1 MVSQLA
7 MATRLVGGTRP
18 ETQLPVPP
26 ERTIALPS
34 CPKTDAK
41 PGAVAP
47 RHAILRL
54 LATGQS
60 ELDENGELCVLQG
73 RLYLASLAGLP
84 VPTAKKYFVTLSK
97 KMRYVPFCADFG
109 PFNLGRVML
118 STGVGSRTRGGPCA
132 LPSHLL
138 ATAPRIPVCARG
150 KSALPDACRVRA
162 TLACVR
168 TGTLHHICQA
178 LVKALL
184 NPELQDVRIVYYTSQ
199 DPRDVT
205 NSIYLLGAFMC
216 LRLGA
221 TPEEAWGPFQSLKDT
236 SNDPMCLPY
245 RDATWVK
252 SPYDLHVKECW
263 AGLVRAVATGLYDL
277 QAFDKHEV
285 RCFRCALHLS
295 TPSSVPWPNG
305 PRLTCGRWAVF
316 LL

>member
-1 MVSQLA
+1 MD
-7 MATRLVGGTRP
+7 LVVGTLTESHLTALP
-18 ETQLPVPP
+18 EPP
-26 ERTIALPS
+26 IALPS
-34 CPKTDAK
+34 GPKTDAK
-41 PGAVAP
+41 PRAAAS
-47 RHAILRL
+47 HHEMLRL

-84 VPTAKKYFVTLSK
+84 VPTAQEYFVTLSK
-97 KMRYVPFCADFG
+97 KLRYMPFCADFG

-118 STGVGSRTRGGPCA
+118 STRVGSRARGGPCT

-138 ATAPRIPVCARG
+138 ATAPRIPVRARG
-150 KSALPDACRVRA
+150 KSALPDACLVRA
-162 TLACVR
+162 TWVCVR

-178 LVKALL
+178 LEKALL
-184 NPELQDVRIVYYTSQ
+184 NPKLQDVRVVYYTSQ
-199 DPRDVT
+199 DPRDLT
-205 NSIYLLGAFMC
+205 NSICLLGAFLC

-236 SNDPMCLPY
+236 PNGPMCLPY

-277 QAFDKHEV
+277 QAFDKREV
-285 RCFRCALHLS
+285 RCFRCALHLA
-295 TPSSVPWPNG
+295 TPSSAPWPDGVQSLNFS
-305 PRLTCGRWAVF
+305 LTCGRWAVF
-316 LL
+316 LLRRP

>member
-1 MVSQLA
+1 ME
-7 MATRLVGGTRP
+7 TRLAVGTLTESHLTALP
-18 ETQLPVPP
+18 EPL
-26 ERTIALPS
+26 IALS
-34 CPKTDAK
+34 SGPKTDAK
-41 PGAVAP
+41 PRAAAS
-47 RHAILRL
+47 HELLRL

-97 KMRYVPFCADFG
+97 KMRYMPFCADFG

-118 STGVGSRTRGGPCA
+118 STRVGSRARGGPCA
-132 LPSHLL
+132 LPSHLW
-138 ATAPRIPVCARG
+138 ATAPRFPVRARG

-178 LVKALL
+178 LEKTLL
-184 NPELQDVRIVYYTSQ
+184 NPEFQDVRVVYYTSQ
-199 DPRDVT
+199 EPRDLT
-205 NSIYLLGAFMC
+205 NSIYLLGAFLC

-236 SNDPMCLPY
+236 PNGPMCLPY

-252 SPYDLHVKECW
+252 SSYDLHVKECW

-285 RCFRCALHLS
+285 RCFRCALHLA
-295 TPSSVPWPNG
+295 
-305 PRLTCGRWAVF
+305 PRLPRGPMVF
-316 LL
+316 KV

>member
-1 MVSQLA
+1 
-7 MATRLVGGTRP
+7 
-18 ETQLPVPP
+18 
-26 ERTIALPS
+26 
-34 CPKTDAK
+34 
-41 PGAVAP
+41 
-47 RHAILRL
+47 
-54 LATGQS
+54 
-60 ELDENGELCVLQG
+60 
-73 RLYLASLAGLP
+73 
-84 VPTAKKYFVTLSK
+84 
-97 KMRYVPFCADFG
+97 
-109 PFNLGRVML
+109 
-118 STGVGSRTRGGPCA
+118 
-132 LPSHLL
+132 
-138 ATAPRIPVCARG
+138 
-150 KSALPDACRVRA
+150 
-162 TLACVR
+162 
-168 TGTLHHICQA
+168 
-178 LVKALL
+178 VKALL

-263 AGLVRAVATGLYDL
+263 AGLVRAVATGVYDL

-305 PRLTCGRWAVF
+305 PRLTCGRWGSIFIMMTLRMVTSTWWSRVNFWPSAVPGMRPTTEAPVTR
-316 LL
+316 LTT